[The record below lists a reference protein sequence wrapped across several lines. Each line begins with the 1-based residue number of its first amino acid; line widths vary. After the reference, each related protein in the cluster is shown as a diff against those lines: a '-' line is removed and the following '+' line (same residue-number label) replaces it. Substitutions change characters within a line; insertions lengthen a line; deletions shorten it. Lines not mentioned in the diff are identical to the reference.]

1 MMNSLIISYIWQ
13 RHGYFPLFTST
24 TLSNRRII
32 KICLIDAYIYIYT
45 HTHMHSLIC
54 IRDFVL
60 QLVFLTLCKMT
71 RASYCAGIEEF
82 VILLPRVHVCFSCVC
97 LFGWQHLEESKDNKM
112 ISSPSFWAIQQSVM
126 SVQFSSLQT
135 HSCCQI
141 VAGFFCVYER
151 V

>member
-32 KICLIDAYIYIYT
+32 KICLIDAYIYIYI

-112 ISSPSFWAIQQSVM
+112 ISSPSF
-126 SVQFSSLQT
+126 
-135 HSCCQI
+135 
-141 VAGFFCVYER
+141 
-151 V
+151 